1 MELGQSA
8 GFDLAPTHGGLQ
20 KSILGEL
27 TEVLGTGATQC
38 PIEAGLYRLA

>member
-1 MELGQSA
+1 MERINRSV
-8 GFDLAPTHGGLQ
+8 GFDPAPIPP